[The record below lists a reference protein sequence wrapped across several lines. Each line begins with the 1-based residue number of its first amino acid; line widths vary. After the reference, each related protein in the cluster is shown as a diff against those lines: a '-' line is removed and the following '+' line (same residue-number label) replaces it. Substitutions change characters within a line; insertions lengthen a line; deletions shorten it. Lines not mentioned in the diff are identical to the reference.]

1 MKELKRRVDRINIYK
16 AINELKHGGHPQS
29 MLTIYNSLIM
39 YGAPIYD
46 KLSATCCKI
55 LEVTERKALRVAT
68 GCSKT
73 TPINNLAGI
82 AAQEPLIIKRDYVI
96 KKFIVIQFERDIIV
110 AKQLKINNIFEF
122 RIDDET

>member
-1 MKELKRRVDRINIYK
+1 MKELKRRIDRINIYK
-16 AINELKHGGHPQS
+16 AINEFKHGGHPQS
-29 MLTIYNSLIM
+29 MLTIYNSLITSVIM

-96 KKFIVIQFERDIIV
+96 KKFIVIQFERDNIV

-122 RIDDET
+122 